1 MPFIRVFVYIN
12 DQDTIPSAAPR
23 RPVTVPLRVHLR
35 RPYMGQC
42 DNWGRVWRCIEKC
55 LDDVR
60 VDRLMLAPYH
70 PSHKPFI
77 ELVKDENRPIGSEL
91 EPGDFLEAFIVI
103 EQRYEGSSTDDEH
116 GPEPVID
123 SGLTPAQQ
131 AHRCSVRDSNKRQ
144 RELDASLRIAYP
156 RLASSE

>member
-60 VDRLMLAPYH
+60 VDRLMLAPNH
-70 PSHKPFI
+70 PNKPFI
-77 ELVKDENRPIGSEL
+77 ELVKDDKLTIGSEL

-116 GPEPVID
+116 GPEP
-123 SGLTPAQQ
+123 
-131 AHRCSVRDSNKRQ
+131 R
-144 RELDASLRIAYP
+144 RIAYP